1 MLSIGQ
7 GKKLVSYARTII
19 EHHVKQLEIPNSPDD
34 SFLEEKEGAFVTLHT
49 YPDRNLRGCIGIP
62 EPVMPLKNA
71 IKEASISAT
80 HDPRFEPLRSNEI
93 TSIIIEVTVLTPPEL
108 LHIKHPEE
116 YLNKVIVGKHGLII
130 RSGRYSGLLLPQVPV
145 EQGWGVE
152 EFLSQTCH
160 KAWLPPD
167 AWTNPQTKVFIFS
180 GQIFTEVEPDGE
192 VQEKP
197 LA

>member
-1 MLSIGQ
+1 MLLIGQ

-19 EHHVKQLEIPNSPDD
+19 EHHVKQLEIPNSRDD
-34 SFLEEKEGAFVTLHT
+34 FFLEEKEGAFVTLHT
-49 YPDRNLRGCIGIP
+49 YPDHDLRGCIGIP
-62 EPVMPLKNA
+62 EPIMSLKNA

-80 HDPRFEPLRSNEI
+80 HDPRFEPLRSDELN
-93 TSIIIEVTVLTPPEL
+93 SIIVEVTVLTPPEL
-108 LHIKHPEE
+108 LHIKYPEE

-130 RSGRYSGLLLPQVPV
+130 RRGRYSGLLLPQVPV
-145 EQGWGVE
+145 EQGWSVE
-152 EFLSQTCH
+152 EFLSQTCY

-167 AWTNPQTKVFIFS
+167 AWKDHQTKVFIFS
-180 GQIFTEVEPDGE
+180 GQIFTEVEPYGQ